1 MSPSKLVLG
10 LNHELTVLVSL
21 YLKTILVSG
30 MRGARLFELVL
41 VLMNVIALSRGL
53 TSTSTTTAGLF
64 KISRSLRDVVEEG
77 VRAKVLTGVLNNLV
91 ITMIDRLQD
100 ISTLAASGSVPS
112 AARRSDVITLIISV
126 LEGSL
131 VGRVKIGLF
140 LVSETTTAPS
150 ITTTSS

>member
-1 MSPSKLVLG
+1 M
-10 LNHELTVLVSL
+10 
-21 YLKTILVSG
+21 I
-30 MRGARLFELVL
+30 GARLFELVL

-112 AARRSDVITLIISV
+112 ATRRSDVITLIISV

>member
-1 MSPSKLVLG
+1 M
-10 LNHELTVLVSL
+10 
-21 YLKTILVSG
+21 I
-30 MRGARLFELVL
+30 GARLFELVL

-112 AARRSDVITLIISV
+112 ATRRSDVITLIISV

-140 LVSETTTAPS
+140 LVVD
-150 ITTTSS
+150 IYG